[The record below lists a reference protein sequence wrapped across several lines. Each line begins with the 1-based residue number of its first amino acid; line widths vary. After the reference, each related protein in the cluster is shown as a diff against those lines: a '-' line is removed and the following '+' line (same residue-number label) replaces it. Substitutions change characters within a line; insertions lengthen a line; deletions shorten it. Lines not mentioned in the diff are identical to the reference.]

1 MKTAIVYD
9 RVNKWGGAER
19 VLVALA
25 EIYPDAHLFT
35 SVYSA
40 KKATWA
46 KAFSKIV
53 PSFLQKLPLGQER
66 HELFPFLMPLAFET
80 LDLSDYGLVIS
91 VTSEAAKGVLVRP
104 NAIHICYMLTPTR
117 YLWSGYEDYFRGE
130 TFKSLTLPIVKYLQ
144 RWDKVS
150 AQRPDHLIAISNEV
164 RERIKK
170 FYGRESLVIHSP
182 VEFDKFVQINPPEKG
197 DSYLYVSRL
206 VPYKKAD
213 LAIEAFNELG
223 KALIVVGNGSEKR
236 KLKRMAK
243 KNITF
248 IDQLTDGELADY
260 YKKAKGFIF
269 PQIEDFGI
277 VSLEAQAAG
286 TPVIAFRGGG
296 ALDTV
301 VEGRTG
307 IFFDKQDK
315 KSLIKAVSDFEKMSF
330 DHKDLLEN
338 ARKFSKQ
345 NFQKKFSAFVSE
357 VLAGK
362 IN

>member
-19 VLVALA
+19 VLLALH

-40 KKATWA
+40 KKASWA
-46 KAFSKIV
+46 KVFPKV
-53 PSFLQKLPLGQER
+53 VTSFLQKLPLGRER
-66 HELFPFLMPLAFET
+66 HELLPYLMPLAFET
-80 LDLSDYGLVIS
+80 LDLSDYDLVIS

-104 NAIHICYMLTPTR
+104 NAVHICYMLTPTR
-117 YLWSGYEDYFRGE
+117 YLWSGYEDYFKGK
-130 TFKSLTLPIVKYLQ
+130 TFKALTFPVVKYLR

-150 AQRPDHLIAISNEV
+150 SHRPDHLIAISTEV
-164 RERIKK
+164 RDRIKK
-170 FYGRESLVIHSP
+170 FYGRESAVIHSP
-182 VEFDKFVQINPPEKG
+182 VEFDKFAQNKPLKKS
-197 DSYLYVSRL
+197 DYYLYVSRL
-206 VPYKKAD
+206 VPYKRAD
-213 LAIEAFNELG
+213 LAVEAFNELG
-223 KALIVVGNGSEKR
+223 KSLVIVGEGSEER
-236 KLKRMAK
+236 KLKRLAK
-243 KNITF
+243 RNIKF
-248 IDQLTDGELADY
+248 IDRLTDKELADY
-260 YKKAKGFIF
+260 YQKAKAFIF

-277 VSLEAQAAG
+277 VALEAQASG

-301 VEGRTG
+301 IEEKTG

-315 KSLIKAVSDFEKMSF
+315 ESLVKAVKRFEKMTF

-338 ARKFSKQ
+338 AKKFSKQ
-345 NFQKKFSAFVSE
+345 NFHKKFAAFVSDL
-357 VLAGK
+357 LAVR